1 MQQETATGGVN
12 VETNYRSGYH
22 RTTRP
27 KQYKDKKTGEYVE
40 AETLPDVEAG
50 AYLMEHRKGWT
61 IYFDEVE
68 TWKAIPAEQFK
79 ELFLSF
85 NQYAKDFIR
94 KQFPPELWYLQSIY
108 DAKCN
113 SLDRDADKYLDTQ
126 ALKIK
131 GGRKSAE
138 ARAAKKE
145 SEPAQETE
153 TVEAPAQEDGDFPIL
168 SGVTLKETR
177 VKTKLSVHNILRSYA
192 EKHGLWTPREVV
204 CSQIVQH
211 KDVFDNYTVGE
222 IADYLHN
229 TFSPNRKNR
238 QTNNDVLLGDLS
250 LLRSRF
256 ETICGIMEDFKEM
269 NGYYPVEIPDINT
282 IPNDFWDEEEEPQEE
297 PDWMRE

>member
-12 VETNYRSGYH
+12 VESNYRSGYH

-27 KQYKDKKTGEYVE
+27 KQYKDKKSGEYVE
-40 AETLPDVEAG
+40 AEPLPDEEAG

-126 ALKIK
+126 ILKVLA
-131 GGRKSAE
+131 GRKSAE
-138 ARAAKKE
+138 ARAAAAAAKKDAEQKPEEKQPENIQTFDWEWETLESAKQQGYTAYTVLHLYATQNHLWIPTKAICKKLSNYPRLFSHQLVRDIHKYLEQLFQSETNEAVLNNMLSVAGRKWAKLEADLE
-145 SEPAQETE
+145 SEERERQRERERREQE
-153 TVEAPAQEDGDFPIL
+153 
-168 SGVTLKETR
+168 
-177 VKTKLSVHNILRSYA
+177 
-192 EKHGLWTPREVV
+192 
-204 CSQIVQH
+204 
-211 KDVFDNYTVGE
+211 
-222 IADYLHN
+222 
-229 TFSPNRKNR
+229 
-238 QTNNDVLLGDLS
+238 
-250 LLRSRF
+250 
-256 ETICGIMEDFKEM
+256 
-269 NGYYPVEIPDINT
+269 EIPPDW
-282 IPNDFWDEEEEPQEE
+282 WDDDEE
-297 PDWMRE
+297 PDEEPDSI